1 MLIEFIT
8 IRMNLL
14 QNQLEKLRNYDRFH
28 RETTNLL
35 KKLDGIKHAL
45 EGCVPDNVGK
55 KNVVLIANMLELKG
69 LKGFKDDDEK
79 RF

>member
-1 MLIEFIT
+1 MLIELIT

-14 QNQLEKLRNYDRFH
+14 QNQLEKLRNYDKFH

-35 KKLDGIKHAL
+35 KKLDGTKHAL
-45 EGCVPDNVGK
+45 EECVPNNVGK

-69 LKGFKDDDEK
+69 LKGFQDDNEK
-79 RF
+79 

>member
-1 MLIEFIT
+1 MLIELIT

-35 KKLDGIKHAL
+35 KKLDGIKHTL
-45 EGCVPDNVGK
+45 EGRVPDNVGK

-79 RF
+79 